1 MAKKNNEFVW
11 YDPSKDLHAVE
22 QYGFVDLTEVFQ
34 TGTVTGDLNASL
46 ENYNDIEDPASILGK
61 PRDVFEAYAMNDYVK
76 SVGKKDVSE
85 S

>member
-1 MAKKNNEFVW
+1 MIVKNCDYNEVCDLKDVDQFGFIDLVECLENVVV
-11 YDPSKDLHAVE
+11 PS
-22 QYGFVDLTEVFQ
+22 
-34 TGTVTGDLNASL
+34 TVANSEA
-46 ENYNDIEDPASILGK
+46 NYNDIEDPASILGK